1 MGKGNKMVLMEKTKQ
16 GNKIEKPKHT
26 SWAMNTS
33 EKQFMAQR
41 NRKGQE
47 VQSCQTCES

>member
-1 MGKGNKMVLMEKTKQ
+1 MALMKKNKTSV
-16 GNKIEKPKHT
+16 GNKIEKSKRT
-26 SWAMNTS
+26 LWAMNMS

-41 NRKGQE
+41 NRKMRE